1 MAAAA
6 ARHRRHALDDSDS
19 DTEAE
24 GSNTALSRS
33 SSRSTPS
40 TSQRYASMLEQM
52 RSQPVQDSPRQSQG
66 VAANVSATAAT
77 LETPTTPRQG
87 TQGSRSV
94 TSRRNVHIAA
104 DFSPS
109 PVAQF
114 HTAHSQQMPP
124 PATIQGDPNSPVAHS
139 VAAINAAASMDDAS
153 TLSGTEKGDAKSTRL
168 LHNYFLSLQQ
178 SGTTRTLVEE
188 KDLISSKLGLIFKK
202 LKFINADTD
211 LDYEGK
217 IAKVLYE
224 EMKIPDAFK
233 AIWWEQMKKH
243 VRKKLDERRS
253 NCGAAIKKNIL
264 SKYICLDN

>member
-33 SSRSTPS
+33 SSRSKPS
-40 TSQRYASMLEQM
+40 ASQRYASMLEQM

-94 TSRRNVHIAA
+94 TSRRKVHIAA

-139 VAAINAAASMDDAS
+139 LQPSMQQLPWMMLP
-153 TLSGTEKGDAKSTRL
+153 LSVELRKEMP
-168 LHNYFLSLQQ
+168 SLQDCCIII
-178 SGTTRTLVEE
+178 SLV
-188 KDLISSKLGLIFKK
+188 SSSQ
-202 LKFINADTD
+202 
-211 LDYEGK
+211 
-217 IAKVLYE
+217 
-224 EMKIPDAFK
+224 
-233 AIWWEQMKKH
+233 EQQEH
-243 VRKKLDERRS
+243 
-253 NCGAAIKKNIL
+253 
-264 SKYICLDN
+264 